1 MRTKTALKEREKQ
14 NNPKSQ
20 CELKSIRGRK
30 HSKGNIEPRAMVFH
44 KKPSKSQFYFS
55 SSTLLSVLKVHIKK
69 TSNDIY
75 RVCISNQVFSFHFK
89 EKFTVNFHRPCVLKK
104 KNLIFSLICKGEA
117 FFKIS
122 RQRCF
127 RSNSFLL
134 SGSNGLTRTETKQ

>member
-69 TSNDIY
+69 LQMIFTESVYQIKYFHSISKKSSQSIFTDH
-75 RVCISNQVFSFHFK
+75 VC
-89 EKFTVNFHRPCVLKK
+89 LKRK
-104 KNLIFSLICKGEA
+104 ILFSLLFVREKH
-117 FFKIS
+117 
-122 RQRCF
+122 
-127 RSNSFLL
+127 FLKFPDRDVSGQIL
-134 SGSNGLTRTETKQ
+134 SY